1 MFWGALRAGRGSDVT
16 WGDLTLLA
24 PEIVLTVAACVIL
37 LQDAWITGPVLES
50 DARGSAGTWIALA
63 AVCAALLVS
72 ARVAGPA
79 EAFGGMYVRDR
90 LTRIFDIAALAAAG
104 LGVLLSSDY
113 VRRMRL
119 AAGEYYA
126 LLLLSTVGA
135 MLMAASRNLV
145 VLFLGLELLSFPLYI
160 LAALARRS
168 ELSHEA
174 GLKYLLLGAFATAFF
189 VYGIALVYGATGTI
203 DLPRLA
209 GRPASA
215 LLGAGLAL
223 LTIGLGFEAALVP
236 FHAWAPDVYEGA
248 PLPVTAFMSVI
259 AKVGAFAGLVRVFP
273 LALPHLAP
281 AWGQM
286 LAALAVATMI
296 TGNLAALVQSNVK
309 RLLAYSGVAHAGY
322 MLIGVASGNA
332 DGTWAVLFYLLVYV
346 AMNLGAF
353 GVLLLLERRGE
364 EADRLEDLAGLAG
377 RAPWA
382 AATLILCMVSLAGL
396 PLTAGFFAKLY
407 LFRAAL
413 LDHRIALA
421 LVGVLSSVVSVYYYL
436 RVAYVAVSGG
446 APDDVAV
453 RRSGLAGAALAIAA
467 AGVLWL
473 GLFPAA
479 ATAVVQQAVA
489 AFR

>member
-1 MFWGALRAGRGSDVT
+1 MT
-16 WGDLTLLA
+16 WGDVSLIT

-37 LQDAWITGPVLES
+37 VQDSWVTGPALES
-50 DARGSAGTWIALA
+50 DARGSAGAWIALA
-63 AVCAALLVS
+63 AVCVSLLANFRATGDPGV
-72 ARVAGPA
+72 
-79 EAFGGMYVRDR
+79 AFGGMYVRDH
-90 LTRIFDIAALAAAG
+90 LTRIIDIAALVAAG
-104 LGVLLSSDY
+104 LGVLLSGGY
-113 VRRMRL
+113 IRRARL

-135 MLMAASRNLV
+135 MLMGASRNLV
-145 VLFLGLELLSFPLYI
+145 VLFLGLELLSFPLYVM
-160 LAALARRS
+160 AALARRS
-168 ELSHEA
+168 ELSQEA

-189 VYGIALVYGATGTI
+189 VYGLALVYGATGTV
-203 DLPRLA
+203 DLAQLA
-209 GRPASA
+209 QAPASA
-215 LLGAGLAL
+215 LLGAGVAL

-248 PLPVTAFMSVI
+248 PLPVTAFMSVA

-273 LALPHLAP
+273 LALPHLA
-281 AWGQM
+281 ATWGQM
-286 LAALAVATMI
+286 LAAIAVATMI

-322 MLIGVASGNA
+322 MLIGIAAGSA

-346 AMNLGAF
+346 VMNLGAF

-382 AATLILCMVSLAGL
+382 AAILVLCMVSLAGL
-396 PLTAGFFAKLY
+396 PPTAGFVAKLY

-413 LDHRIALA
+413 QDHRTALA
-421 LVGVLSSVVSVYYYL
+421 LVGVLTSVVSVYYYL
-436 RVAYVAVSGG
+436 RVAYVALSGD
-446 APDDVAV
+446 ASEAVTV
-453 RRSGLAGAALAIAA
+453 RRSEPAGAALAIAA

-473 GLFPAA
+473 GLFPGAVTAA
-479 ATAVVQQAVA
+479 VQQAVT

>member
-1 MFWGALRAGRGSDVT
+1 MTWDDLLRI
-16 WGDLTLLA
+16 A
-24 PEIVLTVAACVIL
+24 PELVLTVAACVVL
-37 LQDAWITGPVLES
+37 LQDAWVTGPVLES
-50 DARGSAGTWIALA
+50 EARGPAGTWIALA
-63 AVCAALLVS
+63 AVCVALVVN
-72 ARVAGPA
+72 ARPVEGPGG
-79 EAFGGMYVRDR
+79 AFGGMYVRDH
-90 LTRIFDIAALAAAG
+90 LTRIIDFAALAAAG
-104 LGVLLSSDY
+104 LGVLLSPGY
-113 VRRMRL
+113 VQRARL
-119 AAGEYYA
+119 PAGEYYA

-135 MLMAASRNLV
+135 MLMGASRNLV
-145 VLFLGLELLSFPLYI
+145 VLFLGLEILSFPLYVM
-160 LAALARRS
+160 AALARRS
-168 ELSHEA
+168 ELSQEA

-189 VYGIALVYGATGTI
+189 VYGIALIYGATGTV
-203 DLPRLA
+203 DLARIAEAPVS
-209 GRPASA
+209 P
-215 LLGAGLAL
+215 LLGAGVAL

-273 LALPHLAP
+273 LALPHLEP
-281 AWGQM
+281 AWGQV
-286 LAALAVATMI
+286 LAAIAVATMI

-309 RLLAYSGVAHAGY
+309 RLLAYSSVAHAGY
-322 MLIGVASGNA
+322 LLIGIASGGA

-382 AATLILCMVSLAGL
+382 AAALALCMVSLAGL
-396 PLTAGFFAKLY
+396 PPTAGFIAKLY

-413 LDHRIALA
+413 LDHRTGLA
-421 LVGVLSSVVSVYYYL
+421 LVGVLTSVVSVYYYL
-436 RVAYVAVSGG
+436 RVAYVALSGG
-446 APDDVAV
+446 AADAVAV
-453 RRSGLAGAALAIAA
+453 RRSALAGAALVIAV

-479 ATAVVQQAVA
+479 VTAAVQQAVA
-489 AFR
+489 ALR